1 MRILVGTFEICR
13 HVYDLADGFRQAG
26 HDADAVIAYKSPYH
40 PDLPYDVE
48 YNPQGALQGLA
59 ALQKDPIRHFLNPA
73 KPLADF
79 RQMLHDYDV
88 FVFVFA
94 HSLLPGNQ
102 DFPMLKAFGKQIIC
116 IFEGSDV
123 RHYSAAEPVAEA
135 FGYQI
140 PPMYREAPYDQ
151 LAARWQNM
159 RMAEVYADAIFS
171 LPFQSELALRP
182 YWHFYLP
189 VNLDLYHHHIPGREV
204 PRLVH
209 APSRRGF
216 KGTDQFFAVL
226 DRLEAEGVKF
236 DLQLLEKVT
245 NAEVIAAIED
255 ADVVLDELNA
265 PHYGMLALEGMATGC
280 AVVAG
285 CDLGYVPYQEGSP
298 VYAVRHDTLYGRLKA
313 LLTSRDLRIQHAKR
327 GRPFVEAKHRHADVT
342 QCMLDKLGRTSD
354 FDYYPTFAAEQYELP
369 EGETLSEALRRLTST
384 VVAKHGAPA
393 AHVSARLVQ
402 QGLADPCLLRTS
414 VSVWDQPEEIEQ
426 QIWGFRPVLREVV
439 AQAA

>member
-26 HDADAVIAYKSPYH
+26 HDADAVIAFKSPFH
-40 PDLPYDVE
+40 PDLPYDAE

-59 ALQKDPIRHFLNPA
+59 ALQKDPIRHFLNPV

-79 RQMLHDYDV
+79 RRMLNDYDV
-88 FVFVFA
+88 FVFVFG

-123 RHYSAAEPVAEA
+123 RHYSAAEPVAAA

-140 PPMYREAPYDQ
+140 PPMYREAPYDN

-189 VNLDLYHHHIPGREV
+189 VNPNLYCHHIPGREV

-226 DRLEAEGVKF
+226 DRLEAEGVAF
-236 DLQLLEKVT
+236 ELQLLEKVT
-245 NAEVIAAIED
+245 NAEVIAALED

-298 VYAVRHDTLYGRLKA
+298 VYAVRHDTLYDRLKA
-313 LLTSRDLRIQHAKR
+313 LLTSRELRLQHAER
-327 GRPFVEAKHRHADVT
+327 GLPFVKQKHLHANVA
-342 QCMLDKLGRTSD
+342 QGMLDKLGRTVD
-354 FDYYPTFAAEQYELP
+354 FDYNPTFAAERYQLP
-369 EGETLSEALRRLTST
+369 EGETLSEPLRRLTST
-384 VVAKHGAPA
+384 VIAKHGAPA
-393 AHVSARLVQ
+393 PAVRARVVQ
-402 QGLADPCLLRTS
+402 AGLADPSLLRSAVAT
-414 VSVWDQPEEIEQ
+414 WEPPDEIEQ
-426 QIWGFRPVLREVV
+426 QIWGWRPVRKADIAL
-439 AQAA
+439 AA